1 MAGLLL
7 KLAPGERFIV
17 NGAVLENGDKYAR
30 IRVKD
35 GNARVLRCS
44 DAILPEDVNTPVKQV
59 YFAVQ
64 LLITGDLDEATTLP
78 AIYSACQK
86 LAEAFLPIDQTLIPI
101 LSAMVER
108 GNYYSALC
116 HMKPI
121 LELEAKLLAITTTVA
136 SSPPDLKVA

>member
-17 NGAVLENGDKYAR
+17 NGAVLENGDKYAK
-30 IRVKD
+30 IRVTD

-44 DAILPEDVNTPVKQV
+44 DAIRPEDVDTPVKQI

-64 LLITGDLDEATTLP
+64 LLITGDLDEDATLP
-78 AIYSACQK
+78 AIAAACHD
-86 LAEAFLPIDQTLIPI
+86 LADAFASVDRTFFPVLR
-101 LSAMVER
+101 AMLDR
-108 GNYYSALC
+108 RNYYSALC

-121 LELEAKLLAITTTVA
+121 LELEAQLLARGSETDA
-136 SSPPDLKVA
+136 APPDLKVA